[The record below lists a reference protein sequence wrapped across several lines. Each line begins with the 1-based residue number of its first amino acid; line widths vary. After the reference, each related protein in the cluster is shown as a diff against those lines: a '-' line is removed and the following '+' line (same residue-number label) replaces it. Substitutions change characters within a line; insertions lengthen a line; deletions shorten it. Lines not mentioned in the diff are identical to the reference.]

1 MTAEDS
7 QKHILSLWVDNK
19 PGVLARITGLFSG
32 RNYNIESLC
41 VAETNDP
48 TVSRITVV
56 TKGGMAVLEQIKKQ
70 LNKLINVIKV
80 IDFTNKDV
88 VEAEVALVKVRANP
102 EFRTEILR
110 IANIFRARVVD
121 SSPDCYTVEVVG
133 DETKIEAFLD
143 LLKPMGIKELARTGK
158 IALARAKKEREVRDG
173 KD

>member
-7 QKHILSLWVDNK
+7 QKHILSLLVDNK

-48 TVSRITVV
+48 MVSRITLV
-56 TKGGMAVLEQIKKQ
+56 TKGEAAVLEQIKKQ

-80 IDFTNKDV
+80 IHFTNKDFV
-88 VEAEVALVKVRANP
+88 QAEVVLVKVRAKP

-110 IANIFRARVVD
+110 IVNVFGSRVVD
-121 SSPDCYTVEVVG
+121 SSPDFYTVETVG
-133 DETKIEAFLD
+133 DESKIGALLS
-143 LLKPMGIKELARTGK
+143 LLKPMGIKEMARTGT
-158 IALARAKKEREVRDG
+158 IALAREKNKED
-173 KD
+173 